1 MSNSHSLSPLLSAVG
16 LFLVVATICAAVVGI
31 AYADVRFVGALHHR
45 SEASLVEI
53 AQSVIMLGISLA
65 FFIAAV
71 RHSDCRGGFIL
82 AGGLFLVMFIRE
94 NDGWLDAIRQGFWL
108 PVALIAMTA
117 CLAAAWRY
125 RTSVKNG
132 LLFLCEPRTILL
144 AAVAMPLLLVFSR
157 LFGCK
162 AIWNAAG
169 IFQVSTSVKTIAE
182 ETIELLADALLAL
195 WTFLVFRLRP
205 RFPPVLD

>member
-16 LFLVVATICAAVVGI
+16 LFLVVAAICTAVVGI
-31 AYADVRFVGALHHR
+31 AYADMSYLGALHHR

-53 AQSVIMLGISLA
+53 AQSVIMIGISVA
-65 FFIAAV
+65 FFIAAA
-71 RHSDCRGGFIL
+71 RHSGFRGGFIL
-82 AGGLFLVMFIRE
+82 AGGLFLTMFIRE

-108 PVALIAMTA
+108 PVALVAMAA

-125 RTSVKNG
+125 RASVRDG
-132 LLFLCEPRTILL
+132 LLFLCDPRTILL
-144 AAVAMPLLLVFSR
+144 AAVAMALLLVFSR

-169 IFQVSTSVKTIAE
+169 VFQTHTAVKTIAE
-182 ETIELLADALLAL
+182 ETLELLADALLAL
-195 WTFLVFRLRP
+195 WAILVFRLL
-205 RFPPVLD
+205 PPARTRS